1 MTAATSL
8 QSLWDKPFELLLAL
22 EARLRA
28 SGEERTTTTVRREW
42 TGLAFE
48 LGEKQYLAPQT
59 DISEVLEVPSLT
71 RVPRARPWLMGVANV
86 RGDLLPVID
95 LGRLMGSKETHI
107 TDNSRVVVFSDDE
120 VPAGFLVD
128 DVDGFRSFGVDDQRH
143 ELLQQEPLNEL
154 TQQFLLGAFVRDG
167 NAWRVF
173 SLQKLVA
180 DPVFQDAGI

>member
-1 MTAATSL
+1 MTAAPAL

-28 SGEERTTTTVRREW
+28 SGEERTTGSAQNEW
-42 TGLAFE
+42 TGLAFV
-48 LGEKQYLAPQT
+48 LNNAQYLAPQT
-59 DISEVLEVPSLT
+59 DVSEVLEVPELT

-95 LGRLMGSKETHI
+95 LGRLTGAEQTHI
-107 TDNSRVVVFSDDE
+107 TDNSRVVVLNDE
-120 VPAGFLVD
+120 DIPAGFLVD
-128 DVDGFRSFGVDDQRH
+128 DVGGFKSFAVDDQRH
-143 ELLQQEPLNEL
+143 ELLAQEPMNDL

-167 NAWRVF
+167 NPWRVF

-180 DPVFQDAGI
+180 DPVFRDAGI